1 MPRQFNIARQINK
14 LKDLF
19 RMSMAIGFIWILM
32 VPNGWHSLLKLHYDE
47 RCRRLA
53 F

>member
-1 MPRQFNIARQINK
+1 MPRQFKTARQINK

-32 VPNGWHSLLKLHYDE
+32 VPNGWHSLLKLNYDSI
-47 RCRRLA
+47 
-53 F
+53 